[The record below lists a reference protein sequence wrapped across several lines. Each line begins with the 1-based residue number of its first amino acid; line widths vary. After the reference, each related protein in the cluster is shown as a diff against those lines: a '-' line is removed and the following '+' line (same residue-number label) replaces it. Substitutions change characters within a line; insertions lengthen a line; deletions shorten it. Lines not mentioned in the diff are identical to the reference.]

1 MFLNFYEMNKSF
13 FTSSAKRN
21 SYNFYTSLNTH
32 LKYKPLMLRSLW
44 LAGRNHSGRI
54 ILRTRGSMIKKN
66 SNYKLNYNFRYLK
79 MGIISSFNFIPFKNK
94 IISLII
100 FSNGSA
106 TYYTASENFKLF
118 NIFYFNLNKK
128 FKKFNFINIHLMLI
142 QIKKLSAVSC
152 LEITPGLGS
161 QYSRSP
167 GTKSKIIKFD
177 KNSHSALIELP
188 SGIKKIFSFYS
199 FVLIG
204 QVANSLH
211 SKYLNGK
218 AGYWRSFGFKSMV
231 RGVAK
236 NPVDHPHGGRTKA
249 IKYPRTPWGKT
260 TKFK

>member
-1 MFLNFYEMNKSF
+1 MNKSF
-13 FTSSAKRN
+13 FTSPAKRN
-21 SYNFYTSLNTH
+21 AHCFYTSLNTH
-32 LKYKPLMLRSLW
+32 LKFKPLMMRSSW
-44 LAGRNHSGRI
+44 LAGRNHSGRVV
-54 ILRTRGSMIKKN
+54 LRTRGPLSNKN
-66 SNYKLNYNFRYLK
+66 RVYRLNHNFRYLK
-79 MGIISSFNFIPFKNK
+79 MGIIASFNFIPFKNK

-106 TYYTASENFKLF
+106 TYYAASENFKLF
-118 NIFYFNLNKK
+118 NLFFFNLNKK
-128 FKKFNFINIHLMLI
+128 FKKFTFFKIHLMLL
-142 QIKKLSAVSC
+142 QIKKLATVSC
-152 LEITPGLGS
+152 LEITPNKGS

-188 SGIKKIFSFYS
+188 SGVKKIFSFYS

-204 QVANSLH
+204 QVANSFH

-236 NPVDHPHGGRTKA
+236 NPVDHPHGGRTKS
-249 IKYPRTPWGKT
+249 IRYPRTPWGKT